1 MTSDSNYNMKLP
13 DDDFDDSNIYA
24 TDVVMLKVREK
35 GASNRV
41 IHDVVKA
48 NYSVRPLEFCKES
61 EEKIQSDY
69 QILLDQINNIEPF
82 VVNVNGRDL
91 KVFMR
96 ISPTMW
102 DGKSDSAII
111 KHKLKIHHKDQS
123 KDVSE
128 NGVLQ
133 CQSTLEP
140 SLGPST

>member
-1 MTSDSNYNMKLP
+1 MMQSRPITVCD
-13 DDDFDDSNIYA
+13 
-24 TDVVMLKVREK
+24 T
-35 GASNRV
+35 
-41 IHDVVKA
+41 
-48 NYSVRPLEFCKES
+48 VRPLEFCKES
-61 EEKIQSDY
+61 EEKIQSDN
-69 QILLDQINNIEPF
+69 QILMDQINNIEPC

-128 NGVLQ
+128 NEVPQ

>member
-35 GASNRV
+35 GASNNV

-69 QILLDQINNIEPF
+69 QILMDQINNIEPF

-133 CQSTLEP
+133 CPSTLEP

>member
-1 MTSDSNYNMKLP
+1 MRHIYIYVHSDY
-13 DDDFDDSNIYA
+13 SNIYA

-41 IHDVVKA
+41 IHDVFKA
-48 NYSVRPLEFCKES
+48 NYSVHPLEFCKES
-61 EEKIQSDY
+61 EEKIQSDN
-69 QILLDQINNIEPF
+69 QILMDQINNIEPC

>member
-1 MTSDSNYNMKLP
+1 MPL
-13 DDDFDDSNIYA
+13 II
-24 TDVVMLKVREK
+24 
-35 GASNRV
+35 RV

-61 EEKIQSDY
+61 EEKIQSDN
-69 QILLDQINNIEPF
+69 QILMDQINNIEPC

-140 SLGPST
+140 SLGPSTWTLEK

>member
-1 MTSDSNYNMKLP
+1 MKRVPRL
-13 DDDFDDSNIYA
+13 S
-24 TDVVMLKVREK
+24 E
-35 GASNRV
+35 V

-61 EEKIQSDY
+61 EEKIQSDN
-69 QILLDQINNIEPF
+69 QILMDQINNIEPC

-111 KHKLKIHHKDQS
+111 KH
-123 KDVSE
+123 
-128 NGVLQ
+128 
-133 CQSTLEP
+133 T
-140 SLGPST
+140 